1 MDTPDVTRWAGL
13 RRPGL
18 HLLWA
23 VPGAV
28 LLSLPLMALAGLA
41 WGAIGGCGDGPL
53 NTHPDTIGLGI
64 ACCVG
69 AAALLMLPLAIIP
82 WMRNVAA
89 RLLLAALTGLA
100 YGAAVAA
107 LTHSPCL

>member
-1 MDTPDVTRWAGL
+1 MDTPDVAHWAGL

-41 WGAIGGCGDGPL
+41 WGAIGGCGDWPL
-53 NTHPDTIGLGI
+53 NTHPDTVGLGI
-64 ACCVG
+64 ASCAG
-69 AAALLMLPLAIIP
+69 AAALLMLPFAIIP
-82 WMRNVAA
+82 WTRNVAV
-89 RLLLAALTGLA
+89 RLVVAALAGPA
-100 YGAAVAA
+100 YGVAVAA